1 MVEFEEIKD
10 EHYETNDVFEDDE
23 GDSEGEYS
31 DASSEADQ
39 EDDTSIQNET
49 IIERIAAL
57 KDIIPA
63 YQRDIVARAISKT
76 YSYGYMATFIGGK
89 ALYIIITSILMVGV
103 PFALSV
109 EEDRMILEQERQMQ
123 VNQGMSEV
131 FHFELPSNL

>member
-10 EHYETNDVFEDDE
+10 EHYEANDGFEDDE

-31 DASSEADQ
+31 EASSDADQ
-39 EDDTSIQNET
+39 DDTNVQNET

-63 YQRDIVARAISKT
+63 YQRDIVTRAVSKT

-89 ALYIIITSILMVGV
+89 ALYVIITSILMVGV

-131 FHFELPSNL
+131 FHSESPSNP